1 MVLVIIR
8 NQVNNQEA
16 YLALARQFVADSRCD
31 PGCLGMEIAVQPEDK
46 HHVTFISRWEE
57 KSDFEAHCEGSSF
70 AKHIPVMAP
79 YYEGG
84 VDSIYELVR

>member
-1 MVLVIIR
+1 MVLVIVK
-8 NQVNNQEA
+8 NQVSNQAA
-16 YLALARQFVADSRCD
+16 YLALARQFVADARCD
-31 PGCLGMEIAVQPEDK
+31 AGCLSMEIAVQPEDM

-57 KSDFEAHCEGSSF
+57 KSDFEAHCAGRSF

-84 VDSIYELVR
+84 VDSFYEIV